1 MEKFDKY
8 LIHEDANVHDALVQL
23 DKLAAD
29 ATLFVISEDGKLIGS
44 ITDGDVRRALIE
56 GKNAQASVMEVI
68 NKTPKFIRK
77 GENALRKLIEFRSK
91 NILIIPVLEK
101 DDDIICNVINLRLH
115 RSYLPI
121 DAVIMAGGKGQRLR
135 PLTETTP
142 KPLLKVG
149 DTPIIER
156 NIDRLGIYGID
167 DINISVNYLGEQLES
182 YFGDGSHKGLNIN
195 YIWEDSPLGT
205 IGAVSKIEEF
215 QNDYILVM
223 NSDLLTNIDF
233 ESFFMD
239 FLEADADLS
248 ILSIPYTVD
257 IPYAVLETENQR
269 IISLKEKPR
278 YTYYSNGGIY
288 LMKKEVLDRIPKGEF
303 FNATDLIEELIEDN
317 KFVKTY
323 PLVDYWLDIGNHDDF
338 KKAQSDV
345 HRIKF

>member
-8 LIHEDANVHDALVQL
+8 LINKDASVRDALVQL

-29 ATLFVISEDGKLIGS
+29 ATLFVISESRELIGS

-56 GKNAQASVMEVI
+56 GKDASSSVMDVI
-68 NKTPKFIRK
+68 NKAPKHIRK
-77 GENALRKLIEFRSK
+77 GENAIHKLIEFRSK

-101 DDDIICNVINLRLH
+101 ESDVICNVINLRLH

-121 DAVIMAGGKGQRLR
+121 DAVIMAGGKGQRLK
-135 PLTETTP
+135 PLTDNTP

-167 DINISVNYLGEQLES
+167 DINISVNYLGEQLEA
-182 YFGDGSHKGLNIN
+182 YFGDGSQKGLNIN
-195 YIWEDSPLGT
+195 YVWEDSPLGT
-205 IGAVSKIEEF
+205 IGAVSQIESF

-239 FLEADADLS
+239 FMESGADLS

-257 IPYAVLETENQR
+257 IPYAVLETEDHR
-269 IISLKEKPR
+269 IVSLKEKPR

-288 LMKKEVLDRIPKGEF
+288 LMKKETLARIPKNAF
-303 FNATDLIEELIEDN
+303 YNATDLIEELISDN
-317 KFVKTY
+317 KYVKTY

-338 KKAQSDV
+338 KKAQADV
-345 HRIKF
+345 QRIKF

>member
-8 LIHEDANVHDALVQL
+8 LIHENANVREALVQL

-29 ATLFVISEDGKLIGS
+29 ATLFVISEDRKLIGS

-56 GKNAQASVMEVI
+56 GKDAQASVMDVI

-101 DDDIICNVINLRLH
+101 DNDVISNVINLRLH

-195 YIWEDSPLGT
+195 YVWEDSPLGT
-205 IGAVSKIEEF
+205 IGAVSKIQEF

-257 IPYAVLETENQR
+257 VPYAVLETDNQR

-288 LMKKEVLDRIPKGEF
+288 LMKKEVLARIPKGEF
-303 FNATDLIEELIEDN
+303 FNAT
-317 KFVKTY
+317 
-323 PLVDYWLDIGNHDDF
+323 
-338 KKAQSDV
+338 
-345 HRIKF
+345 

>member
-8 LIHEDANVHDALVQL
+8 LIHENANVREALVQL

-29 ATLFVISEDGKLIGS
+29 ATLFVISEDRKLIGS

-56 GKNAQASVMEVI
+56 GKDAQASVMDVI

-77 GENALRKLIEFRSK
+77 GENALRKLIEFRTK

-101 DDDIICNVINLRLH
+101 DNDVISNVINLRLH

-195 YIWEDSPLGT
+195 YVWEDSPLGT
-205 IGAVSKIEEF
+205 IGAVSKIQEF

-257 IPYAVLETENQR
+257 IPYAVLETDNQR

>member
-8 LIHEDANVHDALVQL
+8 LIQENTNVREALVQL

-29 ATLFVISEDGKLIGS
+29 ATLFVISEDRKLIGS

-56 GKNAQASVMEVI
+56 GKDAQASVMDVI

-91 NILIIPVLEK
+91 NILIVPVLEK
-101 DDDIICNVINLRLH
+101 DNDIISNVINLRLH

-182 YFGDGSHKGLNIN
+182 YFGDGSNKGLNIN

-205 IGAVSKIEEF
+205 IGAVSKIQEF

-257 IPYAVLETENQR
+257 IPYAVLETDNQR

>member
-8 LIHEDANVHDALVQL
+8 LIHENANVREALVQL

-29 ATLFVISEDGKLIGS
+29 ATLFVISEDRKLIGS

-56 GKNAQASVMEVI
+56 GKDAQASVMDVI

-101 DDDIICNVINLRLH
+101 DNDVISNVINLRLH

-205 IGAVSKIEEF
+205 IGAVSKIQEF

-257 IPYAVLETENQR
+257 IPYAVLETDNQR

-288 LMKKEVLDRIPKGEF
+288 LMKKEVLNRIPKGEF

>member
-8 LIHEDANVHDALVQL
+8 LIHKSSNVHEALVQL

-29 ATLFVISEDGKLIGS
+29 ATLFVISDDRRLIGS
-44 ITDGDVRRALIE
+44 ITDGDIRRALIE
-56 GKNAQASVMEVI
+56 GKDAKASVMDVI
-68 NKTPKFIRK
+68 NSSPKYIRK

-101 DDDIICNVINLRLH
+101 DQDIVCNVINLRIH

-121 DAVIMAGGKGQRLR
+121 DAVIMAGGKGQRLL
-135 PLTETTP
+135 PLTKNIP

-149 DTPIIER
+149 NTPIIER

-167 DINISVNYLGEQLES
+167 DITITINYLGDQLEN
-182 YFGDGSHKGLNIN
+182 YFGDGSQKGLNIN
-195 YIWEDSPLGT
+195 YVWEDSPLGT
-205 IGAVSKIEEF
+205 IGAVSKIKDF

-239 FLEADADLS
+239 FLEAEADLS
-248 ILSIPYTVD
+248 ILSIPYSVE
-257 IPYAVLETENQR
+257 IPYAVLETNNQR
-269 IISLKEKPR
+269 IVSLKEKPK

-288 LMKKEVLDRIPKGEF
+288 LLKKTLINRIPKDTF
-303 FNATDLIEELIEDN
+303 YNATDLIEQLISED

-338 KKAQSDV
+338 NKAQADV

>member
-8 LIHEDANVHDALVQL
+8 LIQENANVREALVQL

-29 ATLFVISEDGKLIGS
+29 ATLFVISEDRKLIGS

-56 GKNAQASVMEVI
+56 GKDAQASVMDVI
-68 NKTPKFIRK
+68 NETPKFIRK

-101 DDDIICNVINLRLH
+101 DNDVISNVINLRLH

-195 YIWEDSPLGT
+195 YVWEDSPLGT
-205 IGAVSKIEEF
+205 IGAVSKIQEF

-257 IPYAVLETENQR
+257 IPYAVLETDNQR

-303 FNATDLIEELIEDN
+303 FNATELIEELIEDN

-345 HRIKF
+345 HRIQF